1 MLDGMA
7 SRCPRS
13 GQRKLPGERPGHRNF
28 AGHRSFLF
36 FCFVNLCVSRRST
49 GANIIFAR
57 LSDLSL
63 RTALSEGSL
72 SRTGACLHASRS
84 RVCCFEPVFFPIQRR
99 SFSIKIQC
107 CSLSICIY
115 IYINICCQGSSWPS
129 RLCQVFFASLSQA
142 AAIETR
148 RCCLI
153 FGTVGGRRVACACFT
168 VHRPLRGLFL
178 FFQRP
183 ARCGAASVT
192 FVTSRDL

>member
-36 FCFVNLCVSRRST
+36 FCFVNLSVSRRST

-115 IYINICCQGSSWPS
+115 IYKYMLPRIFLAVTALSG
-129 RLCQVFFASLSQA
+129 FFCEFEPGCGDRDTSMLFNFRNCWRPTCSVCMLHCSQAVERSLS
-142 AAIETR
+142 
-148 RCCLI
+148 
-153 FGTVGGRRVACACFT
+153 
-168 VHRPLRGLFL
+168 